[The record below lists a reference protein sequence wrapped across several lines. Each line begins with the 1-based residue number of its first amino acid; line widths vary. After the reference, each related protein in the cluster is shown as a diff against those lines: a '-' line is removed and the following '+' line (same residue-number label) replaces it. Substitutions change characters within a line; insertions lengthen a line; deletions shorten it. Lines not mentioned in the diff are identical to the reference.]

1 MTTPH
6 ISDSIDQDPTNNGST
21 SRHAGSIQSLR
32 DRAIG
37 LLTWLGGAGTGIAD
51 DHERSG
57 YAVTGAMVLLFAAIS
72 GTVVA
77 LGSAAAQWAAILV
90 IIATV
95 FTVLLIGTI
104 SRALATA
111 PLPGRGGSRIRFG
124 GGLIGRIVVAVL
136 AGAVVAELAS
146 TVLLGGTIDR
156 RLGDYARHDAESA
169 ASVVTARNAL
179 DQAKSDR
186 DTLNRTI
193 TGAQSDI
200 QQALIIAR
208 CEYNPTPQCPQN
220 KITGIPGQGPETRTD
235 NSMLDDART
244 RLAAAQSQV
253 QPTQDRVDQRQQAL
267 DQARAAAV
275 GTGDRGLGARW
286 IALNGYTFGHAGAFL
301 LRLATLVIT
310 VMLTLL
316 PLLSRRWRG
325 ETTFDRRI
333 SARAV
338 ADRAEQ
344 DAEAAIAV
352 KRAEVRV
359 ESEKLRAEQELT
371 GTRLAVHADT
381 VIDRENE
388 RRRVIASIGAMEIG
402 VTAPQR
408 RAVAEFEAL
417 AELPASPTSNSQ
429 EDTVSQ
435 PSNLPAPLPQN
446 AVAPAA
452 GSGGLELPIIGTVP
466 FTDTA
471 ARWIRPLVPSFVT
484 DAIDTAPHP
493 LRTVRQ
499 VFEETEEITFTLRRT
514 RKVTVDSSDSNP
526 QLPATVV
533 DSTSQAP
540 TAQSPYGLPPADRL
554 NRVTGTI
561 SPTELDPRTSR
572 QLPPGSR

>member
-6 ISDSIDQDPTNNGST
+6 ISDPIDQDPTNNGST
-21 SRHAGSIQSLR
+21 RHHAGGIQPLR

-77 LGSAAAQWAAILV
+77 LASAAAQWAAILV

-104 SRALATA
+104 SRAFATA
-111 PLPGRGGSRIRFG
+111 PLPGRDGSRIRFG

-136 AGAVVAELAS
+136 AGVVVAELAS
-146 TVLLGGTIDR
+146 TILLGGTIDR
-156 RLGDYARHDAESA
+156 RLDDYARHDAESA
-169 ASVVTARNAL
+169 ASVITARNAL

-208 CEYNPTPQCPQN
+208 CEYNPTPECPQN

-253 QPTQDRVDQRQQAL
+253 QPTQDRVAQRQQAL
-267 DQARAAAV
+267 DQARAAA

-310 VMLTLL
+310 VALALL
-316 PLLSRRWRG
+316 PLLSRWWRG

-338 ADRAEQ
+338 ADRAAQ
-344 DAEAAIAV
+344 DAEAAIAL

-371 GTRLAVHADT
+371 STRLAVHADT
-381 VIDRENE
+381 VIERENE

-417 AELPASPTSNSQ
+417 AELPATPTSNSQ

-484 DAIDTAPHP
+484 DAIDTATHP

-533 DSTSQAP
+533 DPASPTP

-554 NRVTGTI
+554 DRVTGTI
-561 SPTELDPRTSR
+561 TPTELDPRTSR